1 MDPEPPLS
9 YPTQRRPTH
18 LPNTLNVAPVHTM
31 HTLLYPYMPANSCSS
46 ALAPKPTKPVRPNP
60 IQPNPPCLHTP
71 PTTPVMLQVLPDGST
86 LVAQDGSSV
95 SGVDAIVFAT
105 GFDVTA
111 PLSQFDIHARGQD
124 LRQLLSVKPEGY
136 YGLAFAGFPNLFTM
150 IGPNTG

>member
-1 MDPEPPLS
+1 
-9 YPTQRRPTH
+9 
-18 LPNTLNVAPVHTM
+18 
-31 HTLLYPYMPANSCSS
+31 
-46 ALAPKPTKPVRPNP
+46 
-60 IQPNPPCLHTP
+60 
-71 PTTPVMLQVLPDGST
+71 MLQVLPDGST